1 MKCKKLNKKTTSG
14 SSCQAA
20 PDVANAPETHG
31 SVTPYYSSD
40 SRVYQTSPAVDI
52 ARRRLSLAADHRS
65 RAARAVAL
73 ALLEIDA
80 EEAGHG

>member
-1 MKCKKLNKKTTSG
+1 
-14 SSCQAA
+14 
-20 PDVANAPETHG
+20 
-31 SVTPYYSSD
+31 
-40 SRVYQTSPAVDI
+40 
-52 ARRRLSLAADHRS
+52 LSLAADHRS